1 MPHPSARSGEVSP
14 VAVTKALVV
23 KRVKVYHAEFEAPH
37 PRCGRPFPEEEEVMV
52 KIRLMRM
59 GAKKNPHYRVVVVDS
74 RKKRSSDYIESLG
87 YYDPRDTTP
96 EPLKI
101 DTERAN
107 YWLSQ
112 GAQPTETTVR
122 LLEKVGVEVP
132 MVQAKRTEGYRRRT
146 ADQA

>member
-1 MPHPSARSGEVSP
+1 
-14 VAVTKALVV
+14 
-23 KRVKVYHAEFEAPH
+23 
-37 PRCGRPFPEEEEVMV
+37 MV
-52 KIRLMRM
+52 KIRLMRI

-101 DTERAN
+101 DVERAGH
-107 YWLSQ
+107 WLAQ
-112 GAQPTETTVR
+112 GAQPTETAIR

-132 MVQAKRTEGYRRRT
+132 GVRAKRAEAYQYRSG
-146 ADQA
+146 AKA

>member
-1 MPHPSARSGEVSP
+1 
-14 VAVTKALVV
+14 
-23 KRVKVYHAEFEAPH
+23 
-37 PRCGRPFPEEEEVMV
+37 MV

-59 GAKKNPHYRVVVVDS
+59 GAKKTPHYRVVVVDS

-101 DTERAN
+101 DSERAS
-107 YWLSQ
+107 YWLAQ
-112 GAQPTETTVR
+112 GAQPTETTLR

-132 MVQAKRTEGYRRRT
+132 KVAAKRTEGYRQRT